1 MALNAYLKIVGEKQG
16 KIRGSATAKGQEGK
30 ITIIAAN
37 HTIESPRDASSGL
50 PTGARVHEPFVI
62 TKELDQSTPLL
73 YNMLVNSENIVEW
86 ELQFWG
92 PSSTGAEVN
101 HYTVRLTD
109 ASVANIEFRMP
120 DNKDPN
126 LLQRAEY
133 EEISFTYQKIQWIWN
148 DGGIAASDDW
158 LTEPAIT

>member
-1 MALNAYLKIVGEKQG
+1 MALNAYLKIKGEKQG
-16 KIRGSATAKGQEGK
+16 EIKGSVTQRDHEDWIMVTGAS
-30 ITIIAAN
+30 
-37 HTIESPRDASSGL
+37 HSLESPRDASSGL

-73 YNMLVNSENIVEW
+73 YNMLVNGENIVEW

-92 PSSTGAEVN
+92 PSSTGEEGN
-101 HYTVRLTD
+101 HYTVRLTN
-109 ASVANIEFRMP
+109 ASIANIDFTMP

-148 DGGIAASDDW
+148 NGGITTSDDW
-158 LTEPAIT
+158 ISEPAIT